1 MYIPTLKKTTILQL
15 QLSNNHSSKEIHE
28 YLGNL
33 RGVLICPVHFNCL
46 SNHIPGTRNTLVLH
60 THSPTGLLRF
70 YLAAKHCTLSF
81 RVCQFSMVPHLPHLP
96 GSLAKYMPNG
106 GHSLCLFESAEPST
120 PCWLTKSSQHKSY
133 SFSASLVRSHS

>member
-1 MYIPTLKKTTILQL
+1 MPPNTYKCWDTFCVNTHFKKTTILQL

-33 RGVLICPVHFNCL
+33 RVVLICPVHFNCL

-70 YLAAKHCTLSF
+70 LRYKVSCNTNSLNVHAFKLSH
-81 RVCQFSMVPHLPHLP
+81 FSKLILLINNCFYEQKFH
-96 GSLAKYMPNG
+96 PNNTTFT
-106 GHSLCLFESAEPST
+106 SNFFYRC
-120 PCWLTKSSQHKSY
+120 C
-133 SFSASLVRSHS
+133 